1 MEVTKSASLL
11 RWFSHWRGLELEVG
25 TGVHRGTEGEWFM
38 RRRLIGDLDPDL
50 LNIPA
55 GVLILLVSSSKLV

>member
-1 MEVTKSASLL
+1 MVNAEAAN
-11 RWFSHWRGLELEVG
+11 
-25 TGVHRGTEGEWFM
+25 
-38 RRRLIGDLDPDL
+38 GDLDPDL